1 MNSHMKTKE
10 EVMQKIK
17 NILYEYN
24 PGGYDSDFLAQKLYE
39 YYELQEARIKMQVD
53 MNDKLLLELKELR
66 KEYETLVNNNSRH

>member
-1 MNSHMKTKE
+1 MIRTDKVE
-10 EVMQKIK
+10 KIK

-66 KEYETLVNNNSRH
+66 KEDETLVNNNSLH